1 MTKLQTISDKN
12 TKSFKIKK
20 LLVKKLNKEQFKKDN
35 LIIVI
40 GGDGFMLQTLK
51 KNKNSKKLF
60 YGINS
65 GNYGFL
71 MNKFSSK
78 NIIKNLSKANMVSIY
93 PLEMIVK
100 NKSNQARK
108 SLAINE
114 VSILRQSRQAASLSI
129 KQGSRQIIKKLVSDG
144 VLVSTPA
151 GSTAYNLSV
160 HGPILSLH
168 SKKLSISPIS
178 AFRPR
183 RWKGKIVNDKSK
195 IIITNLD
202 PSKRPISAVADNLEV
217 RNAKSITVKTNNKI
231 KEFIFQI
238 SNTEKIYLSKN
249 SEDLK
254 FNEKILSVKLDK
266 KIIYKENI
274 ILQSLYKAA
283 TDQNIPPNTIIEFA
297 RIYGFQV
304 DFQRDIR
311 KEDKFQIMYEV
322 FIDENKK
329 IIETGEILFANLK
342 LSGQDNSL
350 YYFDKENLEGHY
362 DKNGK
367 SVQKALMK
375 SPINGARLSSSFGM
389 RKHPIDGYN
398 KMHRGTDFAAPKGTP
413 IMASGNGIVK
423 KAGWCGGGGN
433 CVKIRHNSTYETVY
447 AHMSKFAR
455 GIKNGVRVKQGQ
467 TIGYVGS
474 TGKSTGPHLHYEVI
488 VNGKKVNSQKLKL
501 PSGKVLKGKNREYFE
516 TAKIKLD
523 VLKSEKIIG
532 LN

>member
-1 MTKLQTISDKN
+1 MQ
-12 TKSFKIKK
+12 KK
-20 LLVKKLNKEQFKKDN
+20 LLTFFFKNLKSIGLLF
-35 LIIVI
+35 LIILTVTI
-40 GGDGFMLQTLK
+40 AVYSNQK
-51 KNKNSKKLF
+51 E
-60 YGINS
+60 
-65 GNYGFL
+65 
-71 MNKFSSK
+71 
-78 NIIKNLSKANMVSIY
+78 NLSKNQNNDFINNIYFKKTLNEIVNNLEPRYKKYNHKIKSGETFDKILSEYSI
-93 PLEMIVK
+93 EKEEII
-100 NKSNQARK
+100 
-108 SLAINE
+108 AIKE
-114 VSILRQSRQAASLSI
+114 SLSKKFNI
-129 KQGSRQIIKKLVSDG
+129 NKLNTNQKIEII
-144 VLVSTPA
+144 
-151 GSTAYNLSV
+151 
-160 HGPILSLH
+160 
-168 SKKLSISPIS
+168 
-178 AFRPR
+178 
-183 RWKGKIVNDKSK
+183 
-195 IIITNLD
+195 LD
-202 PSKRPISAVADNLEV
+202 
-217 RNAKSITVKTNNKI
+217 KTNNKI

-249 SEDLK
+249 SDELK
-254 FNEKILSVKLDK
+254 FNEKIISIKLDK

-322 FIDENKK
+322 FIDKNKK
-329 IIETGEILFANLK
+329 VIETGEILYANLK
-342 LSGQDNSL
+342 LSGQDNPL
-350 YYFDKENLEGHY
+350 YYFNEEDHEGHY

-375 SPINGARLSSSFGM
+375 TPINGARLSSSFGM
-389 RKHPIDGYN
+389 RKHPIDGFN

-413 IMASGNGIVK
+413 IMASGNGIIK
-423 KAGWCGGGGN
+423 KVGWCGGGGN
-433 CVKIRHNSTYETVY
+433 CIKIRHNSTYETVY

-501 PSGKVLKGKNREYFE
+501 PSGKILKGNKRELFE
-516 TAKIKLD
+516 TNKIRLD